1 MRAWTYLLGVALLA
15 TSLFAAP
22 AAGQVFVEP
31 GEQEIVVVAGG
42 DPTRF
47 TQNFTNPTTKAYF
60 VLGTVTG
67 NLTKET
73 TIEPDRF
80 QIGPDE
86 IHQVNVTIS
95 IPYEA
100 EFEGGFQTLVFT
112 VVDRDTGDTFTERV
126 IVDITVERQ
135 LLLLG
140 VFENPLPPP
149 FQSGWGMFAAEVVAW
164 IILSFVAS
172 YLLHLAI
179 TSMLRRA
186 RKTTKSEMS
195 HMMQAPLW
203 YLIFVLGLNFSWR
216 LVPRNLIIDIVDR
229 LNDAVAIFIGGVLL
243 YRLVKALL
251 LYYAEN
257 VADRTRSQ
265 VDDVLVPVMQKMG
278 ATLIIVIAI
287 LWSLST
293 LGVDLSFL
301 VAGGLVAGLVIS
313 FAAQDTLSNFF
324 AGIFIMVD
332 RPFREG
338 DELMLETGEICRVDR
353 IGLRTTRLFHF
364 QNNQEM
370 ILPNNDLATKRIINM
385 SYPEATYRIVLEVG
399 VAYNSDLR
407 RVQKVIEEAVR
418 AHPEVLKDD
427 RHEPS
432 IWVKEF
438 GDSSI
443 NFHIRVFVP
452 SSRRRNPV
460 GSELR
465 FALKEA
471 FDREGIEIP
480 FPQRV
485 LWYGK
490 EEDEPTKEP
499 PSDPTREPD
508 ASAEG
513 DSDAPTVA

>member
-15 TSLFAAP
+15 TVFLAAP
-22 AAGQVFVEP
+22 AAGQIFVEP
-31 GEQEIVVVAGG
+31 AEQEITVVAGG

-47 TQNFTNPTTKAYF
+47 TQNFTNPTTKSYF

-73 TIEPDRF
+73 TLSPDRF

-86 IHQVNVTIS
+86 LRQVNVTIQMPFS
-95 IPYEA
+95 A
-100 EFEGGFQTLVFT
+100 EFEGGTQTLVFT
-112 VVDRDTGDTFTERV
+112 MVDRDTGDTFTERV
-126 IVDITVERQ
+126 IVDITVERKQ
-135 LLLLG
+135 LLLG
-140 VFENPLPPP
+140 VFENPLPAT
-149 FQSGWGMFAAEVVAW
+149 FQSGWGMFAAEIVAW
-164 IILSFVAS
+164 IALSFAAS
-172 YLLHLAI
+172 YVLHLGL
-179 TSMLRRA
+179 TWLLRKGREA
-186 RKTTKSEMS
+186 VKSEMS

-216 LVPRNLIIDIVDR
+216 LVPPHPVVEVVAR
-229 LNDAVAIFIGGVLL
+229 LNDAVAIFIAGLL
-243 YRLVKALL
+243 AYRLVKAGL

-278 ATLIIVIAI
+278 ATLIIVVAV
-287 LWSLST
+287 LWSLSI

-338 DELMLETGEICRVDR
+338 DELMLETGEICRVER
-353 IGLRTTRLFHF
+353 IGLRTTKLYHF
-364 QNNQEM
+364 QNHQQM

-385 SYPEATYRIVLEVG
+385 SYPEQTYRIVIDVG
-399 VAYNSDLR
+399 VAYGSDLR
-407 RVQKVIEEAVR
+407 KVLDVIERVVKEQ
-418 AHPEVLKDD
+418 PEVLQDET
-427 RHEPS
+427 HAPS
-432 IWVKEF
+432 FFVREF

-443 NFHIRVFVP
+443 NFQIRVFVP

-465 FALKEA
+465 LAIKDA

-490 EEDEPTKEP
+490 EEDEPTKPGASEP
-499 PSDPTREPD
+499 PS
-508 ASAEG
+508 AEG
-513 DSDAPTVA
+513 PDDAATA